1 MNRKSYLCKYFLF
14 LSVMSTMSGLDFL
27 TRRKKASGYGRIL
40 QPNAIDLPNGEKENL
55 TEGGARTAVLCT
67 KAGMVNG
74 TMLAVE
80 LNTPSYAKSVPWL
93 PNSAPFIL
101 SISNTTDLAI
111 NSWRTRWPGVK
122 LKTTARERKDTWL
135 PWRLNKW
142 TTNYCRKWNWSKN
155 SLTFIVMK

>member
-1 MNRKSYLCKYFLF
+1 
-14 LSVMSTMSGLDFL
+14 MSTMSGLDFL
-27 TRRKKASGYGRIL
+27 TRRKKGSGYGLIL
-40 QPNAIDLPNGEKENL
+40 QPNATDLPNGGKENQ

-74 TMLAVE
+74 TMLAVVR
-80 LNTPSYAKSVPWL
+80 NTPSYAKSVLWL
-93 PNSAPFIL
+93 PNFALFTL
-101 SISNTTDLAI
+101 SISNTMDLAI

-135 PWRLNKW
+135 PWHLNKW

-155 SLTFIVMK
+155 LNLYCHPRNSRCWPLIWQV